1 MASQK
6 QIAANR
12 CNAQKSTGPKTEP
25 GKEIV
30 SRNAVTHGLLAT
42 KAAVLPGEEEAFAH
56 FEAAMIEDLGPDSF
70 FEHLQVNTLIQAAW
84 RKLRLNHIEVGVL
97 IDAILKE
104 REKRRAASLTEG
116 SGDPPLDEQ
125 HQVAVEIAR
134 AYQRSSA
141 AISTLERYRGKL
153 GREFD
158 RALEQFRI
166 AHFARVAMWEPH
178 YVANMKRFDPPSD
191 YSKKADRN
199 PNARR

>member
-1 MASQK
+1 MATQK

-12 CNAQKSTGPKTEP
+12 RNALKSTGPKTES

-42 KAAVLPGEEEAFAH
+42 KAAVLPGEEEAFAN

-70 FEHLQVNTLIQAAW
+70 FERFEVNTLVQAAW
-84 RKLRLNHIEVGVL
+84 RSLRLNHIEVGVL
-97 IDAILKE
+97 IDAILKK
-104 REKRRAASLTEG
+104 REKRRAAPLADG

-125 HQVAVEIAR
+125 HQSAVEIGR
-134 AYQRSSA
+134 AYLRSSA

-166 AHFARVAMWEPH
+166 ARYARVAMWDPH
-178 YVANMKRFDPPSD
+178 YVANMKRFNPPPD
-191 YSKKADRN
+191 DCKKADRN

>member
-1 MASQK
+1 L
-6 QIAANR
+6 AN
-12 CNAQKSTGPKTEP
+12 
-25 GKEIV
+25 
-30 SRNAVTHGLLAT
+30 
-42 KAAVLPGEEEAFAH
+42 KAAVLPGEEEAFAN
-56 FEAAMIEDLGPDSF
+56 FQAAMIEGLGPDSF
-70 FEHLQVNTLIQAAW
+70 FEHFQVNTLVQAAW

-97 IDAILKE
+97 IDAIRKE
-104 REKRRAASLTEG
+104 QEKRRTAPPDEA

-134 AYQRSSA
+134 AYQRSST

-153 GREFD
+153 DREFD

-166 AHFARVAMWEPH
+166 AHYARVAMWDPH
-178 YVANMKRFDPPSD
+178 YVANLKRFDPPTD